1 MNNVTKFRCWL
12 AVLMV
17 STICGC
23 SRVVVSVGQQAQLN
37 ESLNTSGLHAKY
49 AAAGMSGITL
59 DDPLQSELSGKSL
72 ETIVTVV
79 KKWREKNQI
88 SISSIGIQG
97 PNSYVGIDL

>member
-1 MNNVTKFRCWL
+1 MKNVMKFRYWL
-12 AVLMV
+12 AVLMI

-23 SRVVVSVGQQAQLN
+23 SRVAVSVGQQAQLN

-59 DDPLQSELSGKSL
+59 DDSVQSELSGKSL

-79 KKWREKNQI
+79 KKWRDQNQI
-88 SISSIGIQG
+88 SIRSIGIQG
-97 PNSYVGIDL
+97 PNSYVGVDL